1 MKRQEHDTVISITA
15 GTIVKGIAILLGA
28 WGLWVLRDLLMVVV
42 TSVILASSI
51 EPGIKFLSRLRIHRI
66 PAVLLMYVGIA
77 GLFIGLII
85 AFVPPIVNEAADI
98 TQKLPSMVQSIDKN
112 VLGDKG
118 IMSSIFWGDNKAGA
132 ASVNPA
138 LEDLFGKIFG
148 ADDAS
153 KGVFGAASAIFGGI
167 FSFVLIVVLSFYF
180 AMQERGIEN
189 FLRIILPFGNE
200 EYAINLWE
208 RSKAKIGKWMQG
220 QLLLGV
226 LIFVLV
232 YLGLTIFGVP
242 YAMSLALLAGILEI
256 IPVFGPILAAIPG
269 VILAFTLGGPTLA
282 AIVAAFYLL
291 VQQFE
296 SHLIYPLVV
305 RKVVGVPPI
314 LVILALIIGAQ
325 LGGFLGILISVPV
338 AAALMELVEDI
349 ERKKGMLV

>member
-1 MKRQEHDTVISITA
+1 MKAPEKDTVISITA
-15 GTIVKGIAILLGA
+15 GTIVKGLAILLGA
-28 WGLWVLRDLLMVVV
+28 WVLWILRDLVMVVV

-51 EPGIKFLSRLRIHRI
+51 EPGIKFLSRFRIHRI
-66 PAVLLMYVGIA
+66 PAVLLTYLATA
-77 GLFIGLII
+77 GLFFALILG
-85 AFVPPIVNEAADI
+85 FVPPIVNEASDI
-98 TQKLPSMVQSIDKN
+98 TQKLPGMIQSVDKN
-112 VLGDKG
+112 VLGDKH
-118 IMSSIFWGDNKAGA
+118 ILSNAFWGDKNVA
-132 ASVNPA
+132 ASSVNPA
-138 LEDLFGKIFG
+138 LEDLFGRISG
-148 ADDAS
+148 ASSAS
-153 KGVFGAASAIFGGI
+153 KNVFGAAGVIFGGI
-167 FSFVLIVVLSFYF
+167 FSFVLIVILSFYF

-189 FLRIILPFGNE
+189 FLRIIIPFGNE

-242 YAMSLALLAGILEI
+242 YAMSLALLAGVLEI

-269 VILAFTLGGPTLA
+269 VILAFTVGGPTLA
-282 AIVAAFYLL
+282 AIVAGFYLL

-338 AAALMELVEDI
+338 AAAIMELVEDI
-349 ERKKGMLV
+349 ERKKGMIV

>member
-1 MKRQEHDTVISITA
+1 MKGQEKDTVISITA
-15 GTIVKGIAILLGA
+15 GTVVKSIAILLGA
-28 WGLWVLRDLLMVVV
+28 WVLWILRDLVMVIV

-51 EPGIKFLSRLRIHRI
+51 EPGIKFLSRFRIHRI
-66 PAVLLMYVGIA
+66 PAVLAMYVGIA
-77 GLFIGLII
+77 GLFFSLIVG
-85 AFVPPIVNEAADI
+85 FVPPIINEASDI
-98 TQKLPSMVQSIDKN
+98 AQKLPSIIKSVDKN
-112 VLGDKG
+112 VLGDKN
-118 IMSSIFWGDNKAGA
+118 ILSNAFWGDNKATA
-132 ASVNPA
+132 SSVNPA
-138 LEDLFGKIFG
+138 LEDLFGKISG
-148 ADDAS
+148 GGTTQQ
-153 KGVFGAASAIFGGI
+153 GVLGAAGAIFGGI

-189 FLRIILPFGNE
+189 FLRIIIPFGNE

-269 VILAFTLGGPTLA
+269 VILAATVGGPTLA
-282 AIVAAFYLL
+282 AVVAGFYLL

-338 AAALMELVEDI
+338 AAAIMELVEDI